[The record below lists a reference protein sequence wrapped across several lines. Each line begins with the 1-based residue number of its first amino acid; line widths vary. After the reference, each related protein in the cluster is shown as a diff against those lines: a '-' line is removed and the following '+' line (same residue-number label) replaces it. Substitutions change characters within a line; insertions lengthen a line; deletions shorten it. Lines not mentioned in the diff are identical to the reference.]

1 MIGGT
6 GTGGTHGGPLLQ
18 CRKGVPPVP
27 SVRFFDV
34 RGGVTPGADRKGRA
48 PSPRF
53 SQQNDTSLRMT
64 TGGGA
69 GRLTF
74 TRMARQRSDGFP
86 RSHGRCAWYTIGTQ
100 ASSVLIYVRVWLGN
114 IRD

>member
-6 GTGGTHGGPLLQ
+6 GTGANHGGPFLQ

-53 SQQNDTSLRMT
+53 SQQNDTSLRIT

-69 GRLTF
+69 GRLPL
-74 TRMARQRSDGFP
+74 TRTPPPTHDGLT
-86 RSHGRCAWYTIGTQ
+86 RAHGRCASYLVGT
-100 ASSVLIYVRVWLGN
+100 
-114 IRD
+114 

>member
-6 GTGGTHGGPLLQ
+6 GTGGNHGGPLLQ

-53 SQQNDTSLRMT
+53 SQQNDTSLRIT
-64 TGGGA
+64 TGGGTGQA
-69 GRLTF
+69 YVHPDG
-74 TRMARQRSDGFP
+74 ASKQRWFSAISWAMCFVPYGYTSFV
-86 RSHGRCAWYTIGTQ
+86 RS
-100 ASSVLIYVRVWLGN
+100 
-114 IRD
+114 

>member
-6 GTGGTHGGPLLQ
+6 GTRVHHGGLVLR
-18 CRKGVPPVP
+18 CRHGVPPVP

-34 RGGVTPGADRKGRA
+34 RGGVTPVADRKGRA

-53 SQQNDTSLRMT
+53 SQQNDTSLRIT

-74 TRMARQRSDGFP
+74 TRMARPTNDGLP
-86 RSHGRCAWYTIGTQ
+86 RSHGRCASYLVGT
-100 ASSVLIYVRVWLGN
+100 
-114 IRD
+114 

>member
-6 GTGGTHGGPLLQ
+6 GTGGKHGGAFLP
-18 CRKGVPPVP
+18 CRKRGPPVP
-27 SVRFFDV
+27 RVRFFYV
-34 RGGVTPGADRKGRA
+34 RGGGTPGADRKGRA

-53 SQQNDTSLRMT
+53 SQQNDTSLRIT

-74 TRMARQRSDGFP
+74 TRMARPSNDGLP
-86 RSHGRCAWYTIGTQ
+86 RSHGRCASYLVGT
-100 ASSVLIYVRVWLGN
+100 
-114 IRD
+114 

>member
-6 GTGGTHGGPLLQ
+6 GTGGNHGGPLLQ

-34 RGGVTPGADRKGRA
+34 RGGVTPGAARKGRA

-53 SQQNDTSLRMT
+53 SQQNDTSLRIT
-64 TGGGA
+64 PGGGT

-74 TRMARQRSDGFP
+74 TRLARPRNHGFQRSPGRVSWYP
-86 RSHGRCAWYTIGTQ
+86 RGCH
-100 ASSVLIYVRVWLGN
+100 ASYVLDDV
-114 IRD
+114 

>member
-6 GTGGTHGGPLLQ
+6 GTGGNHGGPLLQ

-53 SQQNDTSLRMT
+53 SQQNDTSLRIT

-69 GRLTF
+69 GRLPF
-74 TRMARQRSDGFP
+74 TRMERPTHDRLP
-86 RSHGRCAWYTIGTQ
+86 PSHGRSPYYLTATSPSFVT
-100 ASSVLIYVRVWLGN
+100 
-114 IRD
+114 DHPTP